1 MAMNTKFNFKK
12 GANDMKKLLALSAI
26 AASLTFTW
34 AGVSNAQTL
43 TPIKVSLQPSL
54 YWALPFHVA
63 TEKGWWKEVGL
74 APEFSSFPAGVPQIA
89 ASAAKS
95 WDVGGTGSVPAVLG
109 HVRFGIK
116 TIGIT
121 NDESAGNAL
130 VGSAKAAAEFAANPA
145 NALRGKTIT
154 LTQNSTADF
163 AVQSCLK
170 KYGLKKSDVVMKNM
184 GQSEIISAISSNNAD
199 LAGMWAPNT
208 YTVEEKAGAKILCT
222 GKDGGAIVPGALI
235 ARGDYAKENPQNVAK
250 FLAVYLRAWSWM
262 NANKPEA
269 IKMMKD
275 FYAKG
280 GVTLSDGAMNQ
291 EFATRPTFNLSQQL
305 KMMERKGSEASQV
318 DGWFTELS
326 NFIRETGAVP
336 AAPKPSDFVTDE
348 FMKLVNA
355 DPKLREFASLTK

>member
-1 MAMNTKFNFKK
+1 MNKF
-12 GANDMKKLLALSAI
+12 LLTTAATLSLSLGLGMMS
-26 AASLTFTW
+26 AAH
-34 AGVSNAQTL
+34 AQTL

-121 NDESAGNAL
+121 NDESAANGL
-130 VGSAKAAAEFAANPA
+130 VGSGKAAAEFAANPA

-170 KYGLKKSDVVMKNM
+170 KFGLKKSDVVMKNM
-184 GQSEIISAISSNNAD
+184 GQSEIISAIASNNSD

-208 YTVEEKAGAKILCT
+208 YTVEEKSGAKLLCS
-222 GKDGGAIVPGALI
+222 GKDGGAVVPGALV

-280 GVTLSDGAMNQ
+280 GVSLTDGAMHK
-291 EFATRPTFNLSQQL
+291 EFDTRPTFNLAQQI
-305 KMMERKGSEASQV
+305 KMMERTGSDANSQV
-318 DGWFTELS
+318 DGWFVELS
-326 NFIRETGAVP
+326 NFMRETGAVTQ
-336 AAPKPSDFVTDE
+336 APKVSDYVTDE
-348 FMKLVNA
+348 YMKLVNA
-355 DPKLREFASLTK
+355 DPKLREFANLTK

>member
-1 MAMNTKFNFKK
+1 VKK
-12 GANDMKKLLALSAI
+12 SVISLVLASVCALGLSGV
-26 AASLTFTW
+26 AS
-34 AGVSNAQTL
+34 AQAL
-43 TPIKVSLQPSL
+43 TPIKVSYQPSL
-54 YWALPFHVA
+54 YWAMPFHVA

-74 APEFSSFPAGVPQIA
+74 APEFSTFPAGVPQIA

-170 KYGLKKSDVVMKNM
+170 KYGLKKSDVIMKNM
-184 GQSEIISAISSNNAD
+184 GQAEIISAISSNNSD

-208 YTVEEKAGAKILCT
+208 YTVEEKSGAKVLCT
-222 GKDGGAIVPGALI
+222 GKDGGAVVPGALI
-235 ARGDYAKENPQNVAK
+235 ARGDYATENPQNVAK
-250 FLAVYLRAWSWM
+250 FLAVYLRAWNWM

-269 IKMMKD
+269 LKMMKD

-280 GVTLSDGAMNQ
+280 GVSLSDAAMAK
-291 EFATRPTFNLSQQL
+291 EFSTRPTFNLTQQL
-305 KMMERKGSEASQV
+305 TMMDRKGGSSQV
-318 DGWFTELS
+318 DAWFGELS
-326 NFIRETGAVP
+326 NFMKETGAVQDV
-336 AAPKPSDFVTDE
+336 PKVADYVTDE
-348 FMKLVNA
+348 FMKMVNA
-355 DPKLREFASLTK
+355 DPKLREFANSTK

>member
-1 MAMNTKFNFKK
+1 
-12 GANDMKKLLALSAI
+12 MKKTLLTTAISLSI
-26 AASLTFTW
+26 AFGFMSTAS
-34 AGVSNAQTL
+34 AQTL

-74 APEFSSFPAGVPQIA
+74 VPEFSSFPAGVPQIA

-116 TIGIT
+116 TIGIS
-121 NDESAGNAL
+121 NDESAANGL

-170 KYGLKKSDVVMKNM
+170 KYGLKKADVIMKNM
-184 GQSEIISAISSNNAD
+184 GQSEIISAVSSNNSD
-199 LAGMWAPNT
+199 WAGMWAPNT
-208 YTVEEKAGAKILCT
+208 YTVEEKAGAKMLCS
-222 GKDGGAIVPGALI
+222 GKDGGAVVPGALI
-235 ARGDYAKENPQNVAK
+235 VRGEYAKENPQNVAK

-269 IKMMKD
+269 IRMMKD

-280 GVTLSDGAMNQ
+280 GVTLSDAAMNK
-291 EFATRPTFNLSQQL
+291 EFDTRPTFNLAQQI
-305 KMMERKGSEASQV
+305 KMMERRSADANSQV
-318 DGWFTELS
+318 DGWFNELS
-326 NFIRETGAVP
+326 NFMRETGAMP
-336 AAPKPSDFVTDE
+336 QAPKVSDFVTDE
-348 FMKLVNA
+348 YLKLVNA
-355 DPKLREFASLTK
+355 DPKLREFSNLTK

>member
-1 MAMNTKFNFKK
+1 
-12 GANDMKKLLALSAI
+12 MKKRFLSVVMTGVLALGTSA
-26 AASLTFTW
+26 SFTT
-34 AGVSNAQTL
+34 GAQAQAL
-43 TPIKVSLQPSL
+43 TPIKISYQPSL
-54 YWALPFHVA
+54 YWAMPFHVA

-74 APEFSSFPAGVPQIA
+74 APEFSTFPAGVPQIA

-163 AVQSCLK
+163 AVQACLK
-170 KYGLKKSDVVMKNM
+170 KYGLKKSDVIMKNM
-184 GQSEIISAISSNNAD
+184 GQAEIISAISSNNSD
-199 LAGMWAPNT
+199 LAGMWAPNI
-208 YTVEEKAGAKILCT
+208 YTVEEKAGAKVLCS
-222 GKDGGAIVPGALI
+222 GKDGGAVVPGALI

-250 FLAVYLRAWSWM
+250 FLAVYLRAWNWM

-269 IKMMKD
+269 LKMMRD

-280 GVTLSDGAMNQ
+280 GVSLSDAAMAK
-291 EFATRPTFNLSQQL
+291 EFSTRPTFTLSQQL
-305 KMMERKGSEASQV
+305 NMMDRSKAGGSQV
-318 DGWFTELS
+318 DGWFAELS
-326 NFIRETGAVP
+326 NFMKETGAVP
-336 AAPKPSDFVTDE
+336 EAPKVSDYVTDE
-348 FMKLVNA
+348 FMKLVNS
-355 DPKLREFASLTK
+355 DPKLREFANSAK

>member
-1 MAMNTKFNFKK
+1 MRKIFSAT
-12 GANDMKKLLALSAI
+12 LLAAAVSLVSAQ
-26 AASLTFTW
+26 S
-34 AGVSNAQTL
+34 VNAQTL

-184 GQSEIISAISSNNAD
+184 AQAEIISAISSNNTD

-208 YTVEEKAGAKILCT
+208 YTVEEKSGAKILCT
-222 GKDGGAIVPGALI
+222 GKDGGATVPGALI

-262 NANKPEA
+262 NANRGEA

-280 GVTLSDGAMNQ
+280 GVSLSDAAMNK
-291 EFATRPTFNLSQQL
+291 EFETRPTFNLAQQL
-305 KMMERKGSEASQV
+305 RMMERKGADGSSQV
-318 DGWFTELS
+318 DGWFNELA
-326 NFIRETGAVP
+326 NFMRETGAVP
-336 AAPKPSDFVTDE
+336 QAPKVSDFVTDE

-355 DPKLREFASLTK
+355 DPKLREFANSTK

>member
-1 MAMNTKFNFKK
+1 
-12 GANDMKKLLALSAI
+12 MKRTIISLALSAI
-26 AASLTFTW
+26 AGLALANVAS
-34 AGVSNAQTL
+34 AQAL
-43 TPIKVSLQPSL
+43 TPIKVSYQPSL
-54 YWALPFHVA
+54 YWAMPFHVA
-63 TEKGWWKEVGL
+63 TEKGWWKEIGL
-74 APEFSSFPAGVPQIA
+74 APEFSTFPAGVPQIA

-121 NDESAGNAL
+121 NDESDANGL
-130 VGSAKAAAEFAANPA
+130 VGSAKSAADFAKNPA
-145 NALRGKTIT
+145 DALRGKTIT

-163 AVQSCLK
+163 AVQACLK
-170 KYGLKKSDVVMKNM
+170 KFGLKKSDVTMKNM
-184 GQSEIISAISSNNAD
+184 GQAEIISALSSNNTE

-208 YTVEEKAGAKILCT
+208 YTVEEKANAKMLCS
-222 GKDGGAIVPGALI
+222 GKDAGAIVPGALI

-262 NANKPEA
+262 NANRAES

-280 GVTLSDGAMNQ
+280 GVTLSDAAMNK
-291 EFATRPTFNLSQQL
+291 EFQTRPTFNLAAQL
-305 KMMERKGSEASQV
+305 DMMNRAGGKGSKV
-318 DGWFTELS
+318 DGWFDELS
-326 NFIRETGAVP
+326 KFIKETGAVP
-336 AAPKPSDFVTDE
+336 AEPKTSDYVTDE

-355 DPKLREFASLTK
+355 DAKLREFANNAK